1 MKVIGYATKSIRGF
15 EKQSTSEE
23 FSQHMKKLQSNNI
36 RFMPFVQVEGKPG
49 SKKEKD
55 WVPYNEY
62 RKISKG
68 GK

>member
-15 EKQSTSEE
+15 EKQANSEE
-23 FSQHMKKLQSNNI
+23 FSSHMKKLQSNNI

-62 RKISKG
+62 RKISKRR
-68 GK
+68 